1 MAMSVSADASASIG
15 KLAFSASTTVKTASS
30 YLSSSSAYG
39 SFTTSSKLV
48 TLYDVVLP
56 PSYALVSTDLFK
68 MAWNKL
74 PNQYVA
80 TFLVVT
86 SEMRHLI

>member
-1 MAMSVSADASASIG
+1 MAASVSVDAHAGIG
-15 KLAFSASTTVKTASS
+15 NLAFSASATVKIASS

-56 PSYALVSTDLFK
+56 PSDALVSTDIFK
-68 MAWNKL
+68 AAWNKL
-74 PNQYVA
+74 PNQYVDPG
-80 TFLVVT
+80 TPWL
-86 SEMRHLI
+86 